1 MINNNEELE
10 IVMRELD
17 RIDTELIDL
26 HYAWATRRLDYEA
39 SVYVLSEIR
48 KLERERA
55 HIQYKY
61 GISYR

>member
-1 MINNNEELE
+1 MIKDNRELE
-10 IVMRELD
+10 IAIRELD

-48 KLERERA
+48 RLERERA

-61 GISYR
+61 EINYK